1 MPFKYNICI
10 IGGFGHVGLPLG
22 IAFAEKGYKTCI
34 FDIAKDKFEL
44 IKQGRMPFVEE
55 GSEALL
61 KKNLSTGRL
70 IPSLDPNDISKSE
83 NIIITIGTPVNSL
96 WPKLNVI
103 EETIFRYNKYLRDN
117 QLLILRSTLFPGTTS
132 RIFEL
137 IQKFNKEIDVA
148 FCPERIVEG
157 KALKELTFLPQIISS
172 PSKRGFIRAKKLFSK
187 LTKDIIEA
195 STLEAELGKLF
206 SNAWRYIK
214 FAIANQFYVI
224 ANESGL
230 DYSELYQK
238 MNYKYDRNKDLPS
251 PGFAAGPCL
260 FKDTVQLNF
269 YAGNN
274 FSLGTAALLINDG
287 LPYYIVSKLKE
298 KYNLKEKK
306 IGILGMSF
314 KPGVDDPRDSLSY
327 KLVDLLK
334 YVAKS
339 VNVSDPLIPDP
350 SFVTER
356 TLIKESDIIIVAT
369 PHKEYKNLVIPKNKV
384 IIDIWNFYG
393 KGNKI

>member
-1 MPFKYNICI
+1 MPFKYDICI

-83 NIIITIGTPVNSL
+83 NIIVTIGTPVNSL

-339 VNVSDPLIPDP
+339 VNVSDNILT
-350 SFVTER
+350 FT
-356 TLIKESDIIIVAT
+356 
-369 PHKEYKNLVIPKNKV
+369 YVIG
-384 IIDIWNFYG
+384 I
-393 KGNKI
+393 